1 MELNMITIGKRI
13 RERRKELNLTQTDI
27 YHKCGIASGALS
39 QIENG
44 NRTPSIVTFYALS
57 QALDCNMEWLATG
70 ISTNTKNSESYTY
83 EEKILA
89 DIHTLPKDDQ
99 EEFLGMLQL
108 RIQRIKKKLNMNA
121 TSSPLEAPHQSS
133 SAS

>member
-1 MELNMITIGKRI
+1 MKTDMIGLRI
-13 RERRKELNLTQTDI
+13 KNRRKELGLTQTQI
-27 YHKCGIASGALS
+27 TRTVGISSGNMSDFETGKKLPSALS
-39 QIENG
+39 LI
-44 NRTPSIVTFYALS
+44 ALS
-57 QALDCNMEWLATG
+57 DILECSTDWILTG
-70 ISTNTKNSESYTY
+70 QTYKSEQNFLTNESE
-83 EEKILA
+83 KQLINLF
-89 DIHTLPKDDQ
+89 HQLPEDEQ

>member
-44 NRTPSIVTFYALS
+44 SRTPSIVTFYALS
-57 QALDCNMEWLATG
+57 QALDCNIEWLATG
-70 ISTNTKNSESYTY
+70 ISTNMKNSENYTY

-89 DIHTLPKDDQ
+89 DLHTLPKDDQ

-108 RIQRIKKKLNMNA
+108 RIQRIKKKATTNA
-121 TSSPLEAPHQSS
+121 KSSLSETKEQNSN
-133 SAS
+133 AS

>member
-1 MELNMITIGKRI
+1 MKTDMIGLRI
-13 RERRKELNLTQTDI
+13 KNRRKELGLTQTQI
-27 YHKCGIASGALS
+27 TKTVGISSGNMSDFETGKKLPSALS
-39 QIENG
+39 LI
-44 NRTPSIVTFYALS
+44 ALS
-57 QALDCNMEWLATG
+57 DILECSTDWILTGQAYKSEQNFF
-70 ISTNTKNSESYTY
+70 TNESEKQLINLY
-83 EEKILA
+83 
-89 DIHTLPKDDQ
+89 HQLPEDEQ